1 MKTKAPNTS
10 TSVGCTSLALHFQLH
25 AHKPKFTF
33 LKQISDL
40 EQGRTLKKYEK
51 KFIKACRVV
60 VSCSGRNGKTLDPVL
75 GFVDCQRPGGGGT
88 ERNC

>member
-1 MKTKAPNTS
+1 MKVKAPNTS
-10 TSVGCTSLALHFQLH
+10 TSAGCTSLALHFQLR

-40 EQGRTLKKYEK
+40 EQGSTLNKYEK
-51 KFIKACRVV
+51 KVIKACRLV
-60 VSCSGRNGKTLDPVL
+60 VSCSGRNRKTLDPVL
-75 GFVDCQRPGGGGT
+75 GFVDSQRPGGGT